1 MHRIPIALLALALSL
16 PLMARAD
23 HLDITLGA
31 DPALIDSGLIKF
43 LLPRFSLKTGIK
55 LHLGAHLGA
64 DAAPDVTLSSTAGPG
79 ARPAFKGPVQLY
91 YIMLGAEAPD
101 KATRFAN
108 WLLEDVGQRTIDQFR
123 KDGKQMFIAAADDAP
138 VVVKALPQGDIQNGE
153 LLSYTNCGRCH
164 VISDKNRMKG
174 IGSTPSFALMRGFPD
189 WQRRF
194 EGFYNLNPHPS
205 FSQVK
210 GVTTPFDVALP
221 PAITPIEL
229 TQTELDDIT
238 AFVAGITPA
247 DLGAPLQAQ

>member
-1 MHRIPIALLALALSL
+1 MHRFRLALLALALSL
-16 PLMARAD
+16 PQMARAD
-23 HLDITLGA
+23 HLDITLSA
-31 DPALIDSGLIKF
+31 DPALVDSGLMKF

-55 LHLGAHLGA
+55 LHLGPDDPA
-64 DAAPDVTLSSTAGPG
+64 DAADVTLSSTAGPG

-91 YIMLGAEAPD
+91 YIMLSAEAPD

-123 KDGKQMFIAAADDAP
+123 KDDKQMFFAAAVDAP
-138 VVVKALPQGDIQNGE
+138 EVVKAPPQGDIQNGE
-153 LLSYTNCGRCH
+153 RLSYTNCGRCH
-164 VISDKNRMKG
+164 VIGDKNRMKG

-194 EGFYNLNPHPS
+194 QGFYNLNPHPS

-210 GVTTPFDVALP
+210 GVTTAFNEALP
-221 PAITPIEL
+221 PAIIPIEM
-229 TQTELDDIT
+229 TQSEVDDIV

>member
-1 MHRIPIALLALALSL
+1 MHRFRLALLALALSL

-23 HLDITLGA
+23 PLDLTIKA
-31 DPALIDSGLIKF
+31 DPALVDTGLIKF

-55 LHLGAHLGA
+55 LHLGP
-64 DAAPDVTLSSTAGPG
+64 DDPDVTLSSTAGPG

-91 YIMLGAEAPD
+91 YIMLAADAPD
-101 KATRFAN
+101 KASRFAN

-123 KDGKQMFIAAADDAP
+123 RDGQQIFFAAADDAP
-138 VVVKALPQGDIQNGE
+138 VVVKAPPQGDIQNGE
-153 LLSYTNCGRCH
+153 LLSYANCGRCH
-164 VISDKNRMKG
+164 VIGDKNRMKG

-205 FSQVK
+205 FSQVQ
-210 GVTTPFDVALP
+210 GVTTPFNQALP
-221 PAITPIEL
+221 PAIIPIEL
-229 TQTELDDIT
+229 TQTELDDIV

-247 DLGAPLQAQ
+247 DLGAPLQTQ